1 MSPGASTFFP
11 RKVTVRTQ
19 DGREVDLSAWKRKA
33 TPGSPVVENNTVSIH
48 QPHQKRIS
56 VVRMETVEA
65 KEKRLAEEKEKEKA
79 GRTEEKKAAK
89 KETLK
94 QKIKRKKKEE
104 EEAERERVRK
114 EEEEEERIREEEEA
128 KKAAEEEERRREEEE
143 KAAEVEKLRLAKVA
157 EGRRM
162 QEGKRV
168 AARFTE
174 RKPEEAL
181 EIDTS
186 ITKRRPA
193 PLNLAKSVVTAP
205 LNVIA
210 VPPSTLEAAR
220 MIKDLGHI
228 SYPEGVSGPKPE
240 LNINSKKGKFR

>member
-1 MSPGASTFFP
+1 MSPGASTFLP
-11 RKVTVRTQ
+11 RKVTIKTQ
-19 DGREVDLSAWKRKA
+19 DGREVDLSAWKRRD
-33 TPGSPVVENNTVSIH
+33 TPDSPVVEKSTASIH
-48 QPHQKRIS
+48 KTHQKRIS

-79 GRTEEKKAAK
+79 GKTEEKKTAK

-114 EEEEEERIREEEEA
+114 EEEEKERVRKEEEA

-143 KAAEVEKLRLAKVA
+143 KAAEAEKLRLAKAA
-157 EGRRM
+157 EGWRM
-162 QEGKRV
+162 QGDKRV
-168 AARFTE
+168 TE
-174 RKPEEAL
+174 EREPEETFK
-181 EIDTS
+181 IDTS

-193 PLNLAKSVVTAP
+193 PLNLSNPTKNVVTIP
-205 LNVIA
+205 L
-210 VPPSTLEAAR
+210 PTLEVVR
-220 MIKDLGHI
+220 MIEDLGHI

-240 LNINSKKGKFR
+240 LNVNSKKGKFR